1 MKNTFAVTF
10 IAGVVVIALAVAGIF
25 YMQRGAHM
33 ELPGKIV
40 KIRTVPI
47 DDEHSVAVADF
58 QLHNSS
64 DYPFVVRTVWLV
76 LEDADGSQHPG
87 LTSSEV
93 DAQRFFDGTP
103 VLGPKFAKTL
113 ITQES
118 VPGQATEDHMVLAN
132 FEVSEAKLQAR
143 KRFFVR
149 IEEVDGK
156 VFELPEK

>member
-1 MKNTFAVTF
+1 MKNRL
-10 IAGVVVIALAVAGIF
+10 VVLAAFLLLAAFTTVSQETPSATRLTNDHYFDFERLSNAQISPD
-25 YMQRGAHM
+25 GAHIVYARQQAN
-33 ELPGKIV
+33 KIED
-40 KIRTVPI
+40 RW
-47 DDEHSVAVADF
+47 D
-58 QLHNSS
+58 SS
-64 DYPFVVRTVWLV
+64 LWIMN
-76 LEDADGSQHPG
+76 ADGSQHPG